1 VLKKGNGSKVV
12 DENGKAYLDLQ
23 SGYWCNV
30 LGYGNS
36 QFIEPVV
43 EQMRT
48 LNNVMSA
55 FQTDEINGA
64 MKELG
69 KLLPRQLDRVAFL
82 NSGSEAVDLALKIA
96 RAATGRDGVVV
107 NERGYYGA
115 TAYTMSIS
123 ISGTGVDYLPDPGV
137 VYKVPAPLCNH
148 CSFANRDS
156 CKEFKCLDLL
166 NNLVEDGNEEVAA
179 IIYEPIL
186 GGGVL
191 VPPIGYGAK
200 LREYAD
206 GLGALLIANEVT
218 TGAGKTGRIFAH
230 MYDDVTPDIMTLG
243 KAIGGGFPVS
253 VVVTT
258 GEVEDMCDDK
268 VYHVQ
273 SHQNDA
279 LSGRV
284 VQTLLSVIRENDFVR
299 VAEEKGV
306 YWMGKLEEMKRELP
320 IIVDVRGRGLMFG
333 VEIDENYASVGAD
346 IQNALI
352 DKGYLMD
359 FHTSTNTF
367 RFFPP
372 YVITYEE
379 INEFNKVF
387 RMTIS
392 SYYDGG

>member
-1 VLKKGNGSKVV
+1 
-12 DENGKAYLDLQ
+12 
-23 SGYWCNV
+23 
-30 LGYGNS
+30 
-36 QFIEPVV
+36 
-43 EQMRT
+43 
-48 LNNVMSA
+48 
-55 FQTDEINGA
+55 
-64 MKELG
+64 
-69 KLLPRQLDRVAFL
+69 
-82 NSGSEAVDLALKIA
+82 
-96 RAATGRDGVVV
+96 
-107 NERGYYGA
+107 
-115 TAYTMSIS
+115 
-123 ISGTGVDYLPDPGV
+123 
-137 VYKVPAPLCNH
+137 
-148 CSFANRDS
+148 
-156 CKEFKCLDLL
+156 
-166 NNLVEDGNEEVAA
+166 
-179 IIYEPIL
+179 
-186 GGGVL
+186 
-191 VPPIGYGAK
+191 
-200 LREYAD
+200 
-206 GLGALLIANEVT
+206 
-218 TGAGKTGRIFAH
+218 
-230 MYDDVTPDIMTLG
+230 MTLG

-372 YVITYEE
+372 YVITYRE